1 MTIQTLFTNADD
13 CWSNDGGGGF
23 YNTLDNITIGNNS
36 VNDFPVTAW
45 LPFIVNLSKNQV
57 IISAT
62 LKVVAVQADTS
73 TIHVKFGCE
82 AADNPPAPTT
92 KEDLEARVQTAA
104 YLSYDSNAAWVI
116 GTEYTFDITSAV
128 QEVLNRAGWTPQNTL
143 AVLIKDNGT
152 GADNVRAF
160 AATEN
165 ATYAEAI
172 LEIVFSSIGGLAV
185 VAISPT
191 LIF

>member
-92 KEDLEARVQTAA
+92 KEDLEARVLTAA
-104 YLSYDSNAAWVI
+104 YLNYDSNAAWVI
-116 GTEYTFDITSAV
+116 GTQYTFDITSAV

-143 AVLIKDNGT
+143 AVLIKDNNT
-152 GADNVRAF
+152 SADNVRKF

-165 ATYAEAI
+165 DSYTEAI
-172 LEIVFSSIGGLAV
+172 LKIVFTPISGLT
-185 VAISPT
+185 VATTPYMM
-191 LIF
+191 F

>member
-13 CWSNDGGGGF
+13 CYSNDGGGGF
-23 YNTLDNITIGNNS
+23 YNTLTYITIGNNS
-36 VNDFPVTAW
+36 ASDYPVTAW
-45 LPFIVNLSKNQV
+45 LPFIVNLPKNQV
-57 IISAT
+57 ITSAI
-62 LKVVAVQADTS
+62 LKVVGVQADTS
-73 TIHVKFGCE
+73 TILVKFGCE
-82 AADNPPAPTT
+82 AADNPSAPTT
-92 KEDLEARVQTAA
+92 NADLEARVQTAA
-104 YLSYDSNAAWVI
+104 YLTYSSNAAWAI